1 MITEQLSQSK
11 GSQFTDTSSIML
23 RENGELL
30 AMPKKKRT
38 LSIMDTSPK
47 RMMLSPPTS
56 RRVNYDDYNNFNT
69 VDRPRG
75 V

>member
-11 GSQFTDTSSIML
+11 GSQFTDTSSIMQ

-30 AMPKKKRT
+30 AMPRKKRT

-47 RMMLSPPTS
+47 RMMLSPPKS
-56 RRVNYDDYNNFNT
+56 RRVNYDD
-69 VDRPRG
+69 
-75 V
+75 